1 MDPTKLEL
9 TEAAAFWVMDLLPS
23 EHLPDMATHAL
34 AAGHDSPTLRQLAGE
49 TERIRSTVGPL
60 WETSLRELGI
70 AFPSRASAQLVVA
83 RHYARRIVERTM
95 TPYEGARRIWMD
107 AANDAFPHEAKND
120 VWDQLSVFV
129 GLASQWEDDTRRRR
143 ESEREIVERA
153 VELLAQDAA

>member
-1 MDPTKLEL
+1 
-9 TEAAAFWVMDLLPS
+9 
-23 EHLPDMATHAL
+23 
-34 AAGHDSPTLRQLAGE
+34 
-49 TERIRSTVGPL
+49 
-60 WETSLRELGI
+60 
-70 AFPSRASAQLVVA
+70 VVA